1 MLAKSN
7 LNSIENRESQALIDL
22 EISHEEYK
30 SNINEK
36 ENYRRLNENIRMTKS
51 SDELNEKKDARIE
64 NNKNIKE
71 NYENTQNL
79 GNFLLTCTKTNLTT
93 KDTCR
98 NNGIEVIVDINATLW
113 LNEKHIEG
121 KLDHK
126 KL

>member
-36 ENYRRLNENIRMTKS
+36 ENYRRLKENIRMTNS
-51 SDELNEKKDARIE
+51 SDELNEEKDIRIE

-71 NYENTQNL
+71 NYENTQNW
-79 GNFLLTCTKTNLTT
+79 GNFFLTCTKTNLTT

-98 NNGIEVIVDINATLW
+98 NNDIEVIVDINVTLW